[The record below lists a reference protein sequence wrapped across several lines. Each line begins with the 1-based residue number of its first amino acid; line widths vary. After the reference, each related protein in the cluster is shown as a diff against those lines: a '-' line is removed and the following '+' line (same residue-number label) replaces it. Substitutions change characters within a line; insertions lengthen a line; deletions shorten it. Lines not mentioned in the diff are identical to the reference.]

1 VTPRYSWQIDPSK
14 VKITGQ
20 EVMQKL
26 ADTRPVGIGSM
37 GAGASGM
44 RGRNPDAPVG
54 GPPAGGH
61 RGGRHGDPNSFGFA
75 VWQLKDG
82 EDKIIADR
90 LVEIFSEAPK
100 A

>member
-1 VTPRYSWQIDPSK
+1 
-14 VKITGQ
+14 
-20 EVMQKL
+20 
-26 ADTRPVGIGSM
+26 M
-37 GAGASGM
+37 GAGSSGM
-44 RGRNPDAPVG
+44 RGRDPNAPPG
-54 GPPAGGH
+54 GSAANGH
-61 RGGRHGDPNSFGFA
+61 HGGGRSGDPNSFGFA

>member
-1 VTPRYSWQIDPSK
+1 
-14 VKITGQ
+14 
-20 EVMQKL
+20 MQKL

-37 GAGASGM
+37 GAGSSGM
-44 RGRNPDAPVG
+44 RGRDPNA
-54 GPPAGGH
+54 PAGGPTAGEH
-61 RGGRHGDPNSFGFA
+61 RGRGRSSDPNCFGFA

-90 LVEIFSEAPK
+90 LMEIFSEAPK

>member
-1 VTPRYSWQIDPSK
+1 
-14 VKITGQ
+14 
-20 EVMQKL
+20 MQKL

-37 GAGASGM
+37 GAGSSGM
-44 RGRNPDAPVG
+44 RGRDPNT
-54 GPPAGGH
+54 PAGSGAAAEH
-61 RGGRHGDPNSFGFA
+61 RGRGRSGDPNSFGFA